1 MINKIKVSNYWG
13 VPNQFVIAINSV
25 GTYFQSY
32 NSIIAVKTPEGIKLD
47 ENTWDYSK
55 TTGKYRN
62 KFLNETK
69 RETEQKIKQGLYKLV
84 NLN

>member
-1 MINKIKVSNYWG
+1 MLKIKVK
-13 VPNQFVIAINSV
+13 QFYGKSQFIINTND
-25 GTYFQSY
+25 GEYFQSY
-32 NSIIAVKTPEGIKLD
+32 NSIIAHRSNDWGIFLD
-47 ENTWDYSK
+47 EKYWDYSK

-69 RETEQKIKQGLYKLV
+69 KETEKRIKNGDYKLV